1 MAAYGSVKRL
11 ANVIGSY
18 SRQGGSTG
26 SSIVFNHR
34 HKKSITGGPVHIG
47 TQVPCT
53 GYRHLFSAAAL
64 GIESYEEK
72 REKVSIEFK
81 NLQDKFRQRMQQV
94 LQSGN
99 QSLIFTED
107 LKNAVHLAECEDDM
121 SLVIGMAK
129 KFNSQNVGLRF
140 GVYIFGPVVMR
151 MFHYVNQP
159 QYMLQALK
167 SKELEGF
174 FDQIASYQL
183 AIDLLYKGGLY
194 QDAIDIFEELQEKR
208 LNGIKYPKNCLT
220 LAMAACY
227 KINTPESY
235 QKMIEIFEGS
245 QEYGTHLNARI
256 ISFASA
262 LALNQGFPH
271 ISLEILSRAFN
282 VRKITIMNLKVLS
295 LVELGRVEDALPIL
309 RSVLRVDLPDTF
321 SRGDS
326 QQILR
331 NTIERVEQ
339 AVKNAGDKELI
350 AEYNN
355 IAKGLEGNGHI
366 SEKTLDEYICEPIE
380 QLPSRTSKLN
390 DRRDRAMLA
399 ASFNRN
405 RGAQWHGNRNRSR
418 PGLMDME

>member
-1 MAAYGSVKRL
+1 MATYVSVIRLGNVLGSCAR
-11 ANVIGSY
+11 
-18 SRQGGSTG
+18 RGGSTG
-26 SSIVFNHR
+26 SSIVFNYR
-34 HKKSITGGPVHIG
+34 HKKSITGSPVHISTPG
-47 TQVPCT
+47 SFT

-64 GIESYEEK
+64 GVDSYEEK
-72 REKVSIEFK
+72 REKVAIEFK
-81 NLQDKFRQRMQQV
+81 NLRDKFQQRMQQV
-94 LQSGN
+94 LQSDN

-107 LKNAVHLAECEDDM
+107 LKNAIHLAECEDDM

-151 MFHYVNQP
+151 MFHYVNHP
-159 QYMLQALK
+159 QYMLQALR

-183 AIDLLYKGGLY
+183 AMDLLYKGGLY
-194 QDAIDIFEELQEKR
+194 QDAIDVFEELQEKR

-220 LAMAACY
+220 LAIAACY

-245 QEYGTHLNARI
+245 QEYGTHLNVRI

-271 ISLEILSRAFN
+271 ISIEILSRAFN
-282 VRKITIMNLKVLS
+282 VRRTTIMNLKVLS

-309 RSVLRVDLPDTF
+309 RSVLRADLPDTI

-326 QQILR
+326 QQIVR

-355 IAKGLEGNGHI
+355 IAKGLEANGHI
-366 SEKTLDEYICEPIE
+366 SEKPLDEYICEPVA
-380 QLPSRTSKLN
+380 QLPSKTSKFN

-405 RGAQWHGNRNRSR
+405 RGTQWHASRNRSR